1 MLPPTPSSDLASP
14 SVSDQESVSDDEQ
27 VNDKQSVV
35 EEEKE
40 EIKKGE
46 VQGPERPIKV

>member
-1 MLPPTPSSDLASP
+1 MSP

-27 VNDKQSVV
+27 VNDKQTVV

-40 EIKKGE
+40 EVKKGE
-46 VQGPERPIKV
+46 LTVQGSERSMKKIC